1 MLLNEIRKFPTEVK
15 SRMDD
20 KVSNIGNIGEILNSM
35 SENSSRDWDS

>member
-1 MLLNEIRKFPTEVK
+1 MLLNEIRKFPIEVK

-20 KVSNIGNIGEILNSM
+20 KVSNIGEILNSM